1 MRIIVINLDEDV
13 ERRRR
18 VESRMADL
26 GLRWERL
33 SAVHG
38 TRLTPAHEAEIDR
51 VAQARRG
58 LRFSPGEIGCW
69 LSHRMAQRMVAEGG
83 DDMALIL
90 EDDVR
95 VEDDLPA
102 VLQRI
107 ERGEAGDFDVIRLHR
122 FKRRRRYLPIRSIGA
137 GRTIGLVRPA
147 DSGAQAYVISREAA
161 RVLIDR
167 VPRMVHLADHTLYQH
182 WTHGLVVCSVDP
194 PLILHDDRGRSSIG
208 ACPGSRDQPAD
219 LSHFVRR
226 KWHQLE
232 RKYRR
237 RADFYRMLRSGRQR
251 AEADTS

>member
-13 ERRRR
+13 ERLRC
-18 VESRMADL
+18 VENRMADL
-26 GLRWERL
+26 GLGWERL

-51 VAQARRG
+51 GAQARRG

-69 LSHRMAQRMVAEGG
+69 LSHRTAQRMVAEGG
-83 DDMALIL
+83 DDMALVL
-90 EDDVR
+90 EDDVCIH
-95 VEDDLPA
+95 ESLPE
-102 VLQRI
+102 VL
-107 ERGEAGDFDVIRLHR
+107 EELDRGAAGGFDIIRLHR
-122 FKRRRRYLPIRSIGA
+122 FKQRRQYPPIRSIGA

-147 DSGAQAYVISREAA
+147 DSGAQACVISREAA

-182 WTHGLVVCSVDP
+182 WTHGLIVCSVDP

-208 ACPGSRDQPAD
+208 ACPGSRDRPAD
-219 LSHFVRR
+219 LAHFVRR

-237 RADFYRMLRSGRQR
+237 RADFNRMLRSGLQR
-251 AEADTS
+251 ADAS

>member
-1 MRIIVINLDEDV
+1 MRIILINLDEDV
-13 ERRRR
+13 DRRER
-18 VESRMADL
+18 VEGRLAKL

-38 TRLTPAHEAEIDR
+38 TRLTPAHEALIDR

-90 EDDVR
+90 EDDLDIH
-95 VEDDLPA
+95 ESLPE
-102 VLQRI
+102 VLDGLD
-107 ERGEAGDFDVIRLHR
+107 RGAAGAFDIIRLHR
-122 FKRRRRYLPIRSIGA
+122 SKRRRRYLPVRSIGA
-137 GRTIGLVRPA
+137 GRTVGLVRPA
-147 DSGAQAYVISREAA
+147 DSGALAYVLSREAA
-161 RVLIDR
+161 RLLIDR

-208 ACPGSRDQPAD
+208 ACPGARGRPAD

-237 RADFYRMLRSGRQR
+237 RADFHRMLRLGRQR
-251 AEADTS
+251 AGAP